1 MKEEVFHFIWQHGL
15 FNKDELKTLDDE
27 SVKIIH
33 PGTLNSNSGPDFIQA
48 KIFIDNVLFIGNVE
62 LHLIGQDWYKH
73 QHETDAAYQNVI
85 LHVVLNDAI
94 PTKVL
99 NRNIPTVEIGNRVE
113 KAFTRNYT
121 YLLQHQN
128 RFACEKLCANIPS
141 KIIEE
146 QWEWAGKQRIIQKS
160 KKLHEL
166 FLQTGN
172 RIDQAFLILL
182 TRNFGFGINNEIAQ
196 MLGTRLPIKLVYKY
210 MHSQFQLEALIL
222 GLSGLLEK
230 ETSDEYF
237 LELEKEFRYLKQ
249 QFQLIPLPAHAWKFS
264 KTRPGNFPTIRLAQL
279 AALLHQKPRLIPQ
292 IFEAKNLKDL
302 MNIFESEISPYW
314 QNHYAPGKFKAQRQ
328 LQLSKEGIYNIIINS
343 VIPLWVWEGF
353 RSEVSLFLDRSE
365 ALLKEMPFENNKYTR
380 IFEALNPPKKNA
392 FHSQAAYYQ
401 AKELCE
407 KKQCL
412 HCKIGQNILHPK
424 AEITSAF

>member
-15 FNKDELKTLDDE
+15 FNKDDLKTLEGD
-27 SVKIIH
+27 SIRIIH
-33 PGTLNSNSGPDFIQA
+33 PGTLNYNSGPDFIQA
-48 KIFIDNVLFIGNVE
+48 KIFIDKVLFIGNVE
-62 LHLIGQDWYKH
+62 LHIQGQDWYKH
-73 QHETDAAYQNVI
+73 QHENDAAYQNVI
-85 LHVVLNDAI
+85 LHVVLNDGI

-99 NRNIPTVEIGNRVE
+99 DRNIPTVEIGNRVE
-113 KAFTRNYT
+113 KAFTKNYT

-128 RFACEKLCANIPS
+128 KFACEKLCNHIPNH
-141 KIIEE
+141 IVEE
-146 QWEWAGKQRIIQKS
+146 QWLLAGKQRIIQKS

-166 FLQTGN
+166 FLQSGN

-230 ETSDEYF
+230 DTEDEYF

-249 QFQLIPLPAHAWKFS
+249 QFQLSPLPTHAWKFS

-279 AALLHQKPRLIPQ
+279 AALLHQKPRLIPE
-292 IFEAKNLKDL
+292 IFEAKNLNDL
-302 MNIFESEISPYW
+302 MKLFESDISPYW
-314 QNHYAPGKFKAQRQ
+314 QNHYAPGKVKAQRQ

-353 RSEVSLFLDRSE
+353 RSEDSIFIDRSE

-380 IFEALNPPKKNA
+380 IYDALAPPNKNA

-401 AKELCE
+401 AKEYCE
-407 KKQCL
+407 KKQCVQ
-412 HCKIGQNILHPK
+412 CKIGQRLLQPNLEK
-424 AEITSAF
+424 VNRN